1 MNREFIL
8 FFLAFSTVLVKG
20 GGLKAE
26 LGIAFNN
33 ITEPILNSDENLSSS
48 AVPVAE
54 SSLAIPGLSR
64 KPDVE
69 EWREVGVRYAKNK
82 PLSKFYR
89 TQNKRCI

>member
-8 FFLAFSTVLVKG
+8 FFLAFSTVVVKR

-33 ITEPILNSDENLSSS
+33 ITEPILNSDESLSSS
-48 AVPVAE
+48 AVPLAA
-54 SSLAIPGLSR
+54 SSLSIPGLSG

-69 EWREVGVRYAKNK
+69 E
-82 PLSKFYR
+82 
-89 TQNKRCI
+89 